1 MNHLS
6 LGSPY
11 ADVTIHW
18 NQEGRI
24 TRVDLTAA
32 SPSVRSGGLTTT
44 RSTKKAPYKWT
55 AIWRQAMPVTLA
67 RVIESVQNYLEN
79 GEPILPFDPICLDR
93 SAWTPFQVAVY
104 GITTEIPLGETRNYA
119 WVAKKAGSPLAARAV
134 GQALRRNP
142 VPLIVPCHRVVGAS
156 PGELGGFMGVD
167 DPRQPEMNLKR
178 RLIEWEDRYRNPPLF
193 DCGLMVS

>member
-6 LGSPY
+6 FGSSH

-18 NQEGRI
+18 NQLGQI
-24 TRVDLTAA
+24 TRVDLTA
-32 SPSVRSGGLTTT
+32 SVE
-44 RSTKKAPYKWT
+44 TKKTNYKWS
-55 AIWRQAMPVTLA
+55 AVWRQTMPARLA

-79 GEPILPFDPICLDR
+79 GEPILPFDLVECLDQA
-93 SAWTPFQVAVY
+93 AWTPFQLAVY
-104 GITTEIPLGETRNYA
+104 TITAEIPLGETRNYA

-156 PGELGGFMGVD
+156 PGALGGFMGVD
-167 DPRQPEMNLKR
+167 DPKQPEMNLKR
-178 RLIEWEDRYRNPPLF
+178 RLISWEDRYRNPPLF
-193 DCGLMVS
+193 NFGLMVS